1 MSLQPHDFWQHLEA
15 PGTHET
21 APGTLY
27 QNAFPAVLPDG
38 RQLLLPIRA
47 LPAGGAVASMIV
59 NQASFAVEDALADVM
74 ADQWRVI
81 DPEVVIGVPTLGL
94 PLAQAVARRLGH
106 SRMVALGTS
115 RKFWYLDDLSE
126 PMSSI
131 TSPGKG
137 KNVYLDPR
145 MLPLLEGRRVLL
157 VDDVVSTGTSLAA
170 VLRLLDKAGIVPAG
184 ISVAMEQGDRWRTVL
199 PRPDLVQGAIRSPL
213 LAKVGEGYV
222 EAPVDQHP

>member
-1 MSLQPHDFWQHLEA
+1 MSLEPHDFWQRLDA

-27 QNAFPAVLPDG
+27 QTAFPAVMPDG

-74 ADQWRVI
+74 TDQWRGI

-94 PLAQAVARRLGH
+94 PLAAAVARRLGH
-106 SRMVALGTS
+106 KRMVALGTS
-115 RKFWYLDDLSE
+115 RKFWYSDDLSE

-145 MLPLLEGRRVLL
+145 MVPLLAGRRVLL

-170 VLRLLDKAGIVPAG
+170 VLRLLEKAGIVPAG
-184 ISVAMEQGDRWRTVL
+184 ISVAMEQSDRWRAVL
-199 PRPDLVQGAIRSPL
+199 PRPELVRGAIRSPL
-213 LAKVGEGYV
+213 LERSGEGYV
-222 EAPVDQHP
+222 VAPRISAP